1 MPNFI
6 TDIAAVELAHAIA
19 LEHWGGRTGMRDEA
33 AIETALHR
41 AINKASYGGGDVDL
55 FDLAAAYAFGL
66 AAAPG
71 YVDGNKRTAW
81 MVCVAFLD
89 LNGYA
94 VTGPAIE
101 KFQAVTALV
110 QHGLSEGDFAKLLRG
125 WASPLP

>member
-1 MPNFI
+1 MPSFI
-6 TDIAAVELAHAIA
+6 TDIASVELAHAIA
-19 LEHWGGRTGMRDEA
+19 LEQWGGLTGTRDEA
-33 AIETALHR
+33 AIEAALYR
-41 AINKASYGGGDVDL
+41 AINKTSYGGGDVDL

-66 AAAPG
+66 ATAHG

-101 KFQAVTALV
+101 KFQAVMKLV
-110 QHGLSEGDFAKLLRG
+110 QHGLSEEDFAKLLRG

>member
-6 TDIAAVELAHAIA
+6 TDIAVVELAHAIA
-19 LEHWGGRTGMRDEA
+19 LEQWGGLTGMRDEA
-33 AIETALHR
+33 AIEGALHR
-41 AINKASYGGGDVDL
+41 AMNKASYGGDVDL

-66 AAAPG
+66 ATAHG
-71 YVDGNKRTAW
+71 HVDGNKRTAW

-101 KFQAVTALV
+101 KFLAMMALV
-110 QHGLSEGDFAKLLRG
+110 QHQLSEADFAKRLRG

>member
-1 MPNFI
+1 LTNFI
-6 TDIAAVELAHAIA
+6 TDIAAVDLAHSIA
-19 LEHWGGRTGMRDEA
+19 LEQWGGLTGVRDEA
-33 AIETALHR
+33 AIEAALHR
-41 AINKASYGGGDVDL
+41 AMNKVSYGGGVDL

-66 AAAPG
+66 ATAHG

-101 KFQAVTALV
+101 KFRAVMELV
-110 QHGLSEGDFAKLLRG
+110 QHGLSEADFAKLLRG

>member
-1 MPNFI
+1 LPNFI

-19 LEHWGGRTGMRDEA
+19 LEQWGGLTGMRDEA
-33 AIETALHR
+33 AIEAALHR
-41 AINKASYGGGDVDL
+41 AIHKASYGGADVDL

-66 AAAPG
+66 AAAHG
-71 YVDGNKRTAW
+71 YADGNKRTAW

-101 KFQAVTALV
+101 KFQAVRELV
-110 QHGLSEGDFAKLLRG
+110 QHQLSEEHFAKLFRG